1 MPTRT
6 SSARTRT
13 IQSIAHGASSHVCV
27 ITFRVSAAAGG
38 RFSLGGGLPSR
49 SSDAP
54 ISRAVA
60 ASILL
65 VSWVFLGLLAGA
77 VIVLIAAEWPRLSDR
92 LGIGERMEARERRSR
107 AERKSKLRV
116 VRDESEE
123 FEASVRRD
131 LDRLPT
137 IEKKRDP
144 RR

>member
-1 MPTRT
+1 
-6 SSARTRT
+6 
-13 IQSIAHGASSHVCV
+13 
-27 ITFRVSAAAGG
+27 
-38 RFSLGGGLPSR
+38 
-49 SSDAP
+49 
-54 ISRAVA
+54 
-60 ASILL
+60 
-65 VSWVFLGLLAGA
+65 VFVGLLAGA
-77 VIVLIAAEWPRLSDR
+77 VVVLIAAEWPRLSAR
-92 LGIGERMEARERRSR
+92 LGIEERMQARERRAR